1 MDVILLERVP
11 KLGQMGDVVSV
22 KKGFARN
29 FLLPLGK
36 ALRATDSNIRYFESE
51 RARIE
56 ARNLDAI
63 KEARNVAE
71 KLDQRQFVV
80 IRSASD
86 TGSLYGS
93 VTSRN
98 VAEVAVG
105 AGVEVDRRQC
115 VLDRPIKELGMH
127 EVSVVLH
134 PDVSCT
140 IVLNVARSEEEA
152 DLQATGKD
160 ILEIESEAELEAEL
174 EADAETPDQPAEAG
188 AAVDEDSPDAEN
200 E

>member
-29 FLLPLGK
+29 FLLPFGK

-98 VAEVAVG
+98 VAEVAAG

-127 EVSVVLH
+127 DVSVVLH

-152 DLQATGKD
+152 ELQATGKD
-160 ILEIESEAELEAEL
+160 IREIESVAEL
-174 EADAETPDQPAEAG
+174 EADAEVSDQLAEAG
-188 AAVDEDSPDAEN
+188 AAVDEDSPVAEN

>member
-98 VAEVAVG
+98 VAEVAIG

-160 ILEIESEAELEAEL
+160 ILEIESEAELEA
-174 EADAETPDQPAEAG
+174 DAEISDQLAEAG

>member
-1 MDVILLERVP
+1 MDIILLERVP

-56 ARNLDAI
+56 GRNLDAI

-98 VAEVAVG
+98 VAEVAAG

-152 DLQATGKD
+152 ELQATGKD
-160 ILEIESEAELEAEL
+160 IREIESEADH
-174 EADAETPDQPAEAG
+174 EADAELSDQLAEVG
-188 AAVDEDSPDAEN
+188 AAVDEDSPVAEN
-200 E
+200 D

>member
-1 MDVILLERVP
+1 MEIILLERVP

-36 ALRATDSNIRYFESE
+36 ALRATESNIRYFESE

-63 KEARNVAE
+63 AEARNVAE
-71 KLDQRQFVV
+71 KLDQQQFVV

-98 VAEVAVG
+98 VAEAAAG
-105 AGVEVDRRQC
+105 SGVEVDRRQC

-134 PDVSCT
+134 PEVSCT
-140 IVLNVARSEEEA
+140 IILNVARSEEEA
-152 DLQATGKD
+152 ELQATGKD
-160 ILEIESEAELEAEL
+160 IREIESEAELEAE
-174 EADAETPDQPAEAG
+174 ADLSDQLTEIG
-188 AAVDEDSPDAEN
+188 AATGEDSPVTEDD
-200 E
+200 

>member
-1 MDVILLERVP
+1 MEIILLERVP

-36 ALRATDSNIRYFESE
+36 ALRATESNIRYFESE

-71 KLDQRQFVV
+71 KLDQQQFVV

-93 VTSRN
+93 VTSRS
-98 VAEVAVG
+98 VAEAAAG
-105 AGVEVDRRQC
+105 SGVEVDRRQC

-134 PDVSCT
+134 PEVSCT
-140 IVLNVARSEEEA
+140 IILNVARSEEEA
-152 DLQATGKD
+152 ELQATGKD
-160 ILEIESEAELEAEL
+160 IREIESEAELET
-174 EADAETPDQPAEAG
+174 EADISGQLAEVG
-188 AAVDEDSPDAEN
+188 AAAGEDSPVTEDD
-200 E
+200 

>member
-51 RARIE
+51 RTRIE
-56 ARNLDAI
+56 ARNLDAV

-71 KLDQRQFVV
+71 KLDQQKFVV

-98 VAEVAVG
+98 VAEVAAG
-105 AGVEVDRRQC
+105 SGVEVDRRQC

-134 PDVSCT
+134 PEVSCT

-152 DLQATGKD
+152 ELQATGKD
-160 ILEIESEAELEAEL
+160 IREIESEADL
-174 EADAETPDQPAEAG
+174 EADADISDQLAEVG
-188 AAVDEDSPDAEN
+188 AAVDEDSPGAEN
-200 E
+200 D

>member
-1 MDVILLERVP
+1 MDVILLERVQ

-56 ARNLDAI
+56 ARNLDAV

-71 KLDQRQFVV
+71 KLDQQQFVV

-98 VAEVAVG
+98 VAEAAAD

-134 PDVSCT
+134 PEVSCT

-152 DLQATGKD
+152 ELQATGKD
-160 ILEIESEAELEAEL
+160 ILEIESEADLEAE
-174 EADAETPDQPAEAG
+174 ADLSDQLAEVG
-188 AAVDEDSPDAEN
+188 AAVDEDSPIAEN
-200 E
+200 D

>member
-1 MDVILLERVP
+1 MDVILLERVQ

-56 ARNLDAI
+56 ARNLDAV

-71 KLDQRQFVV
+71 KLDQQQFVV

-98 VAEVAVG
+98 VAEAAAD

-134 PDVSCT
+134 PEVSCT

-152 DLQATGKD
+152 ELQATGKD
-160 ILEIESEAELEAEL
+160 ILEIESEADLEAE
-174 EADAETPDQPAEAG
+174 ADLSDQLAEVG
-188 AAVDEDSPDAEN
+188 AAVDEDSPVAEN
-200 E
+200 D

>member
-36 ALRATDSNIRYFESE
+36 ALRATESNRVYFESE

-63 KEARNVAE
+63 KEAQSVAE
-71 KLDQRQFVV
+71 KLDQRQFVI

-93 VTSRN
+93 VTSRDVSL
-98 VAEVAVG
+98 VAAEAD
-105 AGVEVDRRQC
+105 VEVDRRQC

-134 PDVSCT
+134 PEVSCS

-152 DLQATGKD
+152 ELQASGKD
-160 ILEIESEAELEAEL
+160 VREIESEAELEAEEEL
-174 EADAETPDQPAEAG
+174 SDQLSDVG
-188 AAVDEDSPDAEN
+188 AAVEEEMLEAEAV
-200 E
+200 EEEV

>member
-1 MDVILLERVP
+1 MEIILLERVP

-36 ALRATDSNIRYFESE
+36 ALRATESNIRYFESE

-71 KLDQRQFVV
+71 KLDQQQFIV

-98 VAEVAVG
+98 VAEA
-105 AGVEVDRRQC
+105 AAESGVEVDRSQC

-134 PDVSCT
+134 PEVNCT
-140 IVLNVARSEEEA
+140 IILNVARSEEEA
-152 DLQATGKD
+152 ELQASGKD
-160 ILEIESEAELEAEL
+160 ILEIESEAELEAE
-174 EADAETPDQPAEAG
+174 ADMSDQLADVG
-188 AAVDEDSPDAEN
+188 AAADEDSPVTEDD
-200 E
+200 

>member
-51 RARIE
+51 RTRIE

-80 IRSASD
+80 IRTASD

-98 VAEVAVG
+98 VAEIAAG
-105 AGVEVDRRQC
+105 ADVEVDRRQC

-134 PDVSCT
+134 PDVNCT

-152 DLQATGKD
+152 ELQATGKD
-160 ILEIESEAELEAEL
+160 IREIESEAELEA
-174 EADAETPDQPAEAG
+174 DAEISDQLAEVG
-188 AAVDEDSPDAEN
+188 AAVDEDSPVAEN
-200 E
+200 D

>member
-160 ILEIESEAELEAEL
+160 ILEIESEAELEA
-174 EADAETPDQPAEAG
+174 DAEISDQLAEAG

>member
-1 MDVILLERVP
+1 MEIILLERVP

-36 ALRATDSNIRYFESE
+36 ALRATESNIRYFESE

-98 VAEVAVG
+98 VAEAAAG

-134 PDVSCT
+134 PEVSCT
-140 IVLNVARSEEEA
+140 IVLNIARSEEEA
-152 DLQATGKD
+152 ELQATGKD
-160 ILEIESEAELEAEL
+160 ILEVEAEAELEAE
-174 EADAETPDQPAEAG
+174 AEISDQLSEVG
-188 AAVDEDSPDAEN
+188 AAVDEDSPVTGTD
-200 E
+200 

>member
-98 VAEVAVG
+98 VAEVAAA

-152 DLQATGKD
+152 ELQATGKD
-160 ILEIESEAELEAEL
+160 ILEIESEAELEA
-174 EADAETPDQPAEAG
+174 DAEISDQLAEVG
-188 AAVDEDSPDAEN
+188 AAVDEESPVAGN